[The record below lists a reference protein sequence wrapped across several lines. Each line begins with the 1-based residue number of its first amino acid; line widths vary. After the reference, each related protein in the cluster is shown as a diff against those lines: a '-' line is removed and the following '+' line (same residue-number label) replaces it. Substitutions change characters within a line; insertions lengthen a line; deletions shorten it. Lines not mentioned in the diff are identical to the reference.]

1 MPRNVSLYCQDLN
14 FKKCT
19 SKTKLI
25 SNPIKEIIWD
35 TSGENDKK
43 LDELLPDKDKLFI
56 VVYLDVRKLN
66 SSDAKRMFNFWKD
79 YMDTNFDDSV
89 RNIIIPSDENR
100 IEFFS
105 LQNAKTMDLE
115 QLIELQKRLEI
126 KNNSLDEREEGKIR
140 GSFSD

>member
-1 MPRNVSLYCQDLN
+1 MHESTD
-14 FKKCT
+14 F

-25 SNPIKEIIWD
+25 SNPIKEITWD
-35 TSGENDKK
+35 TSVENDKK

-56 VVYLDVRKLN
+56 VVYLDVRKLS
-66 SSDAKRMFNFWKD
+66 SSDAKRMFHFWKD

-89 RNIIIPSDENR
+89 RNIIIPSDKNR

-105 LQNAKTMDLE
+105 LQNAKTLDLE
-115 QLIELQKRLEI
+115 QLIELQKRLEN
-126 KNNSLDEREEGKIR
+126 KNNSDEREEGKIR

>member
-1 MPRNVSLYCQDLN
+1 MHKSTD
-14 FKKCT
+14 F

-25 SNPIKEIIWD
+25 SNPIKEITWD
-35 TSGENDKK
+35 TSVENDKK

-56 VVYLDVRKLN
+56 VLYLDVSNLCRSSVQVLYNNWKVFLDN
-66 SSDAKRMFNFWKD
+66 S
-79 YMDTNFDDSV
+79 FDDSV

-105 LQNAKTMDLE
+105 LQNAKTLDLE
-115 QLIELQKRLEI
+115 QLIELQKRLEN
-126 KNNSLDEREEGKIR
+126 KNNSDEREEGKIR

>member
-1 MPRNVSLYCQDLN
+1 MHKSTD
-14 FKKCT
+14 F

-25 SNPIKEIIWD
+25 SNPIKEITWD
-35 TSGENDKK
+35 TSDENDKK

-56 VVYLDVRKLN
+56 VLYLDVSNLCRSSVQVLYNNWKVFLDN
-66 SSDAKRMFNFWKD
+66 S
-79 YMDTNFDDSV
+79 FDDSV

-105 LQNAKTMDLE
+105 LQNAKTLDLE
-115 QLIELQKRLEI
+115 QLIELQKRLEN
-126 KNNSLDEREEGKIR
+126 KNNSDEREEGKIR

>member
-1 MPRNVSLYCQDLN
+1 MYESSN
-14 FKKCT
+14 F

-25 SNPIKEIIWD
+25 SNPIKEITWD
-35 TSGENDKK
+35 TSNENDKK

-56 VVYLDVRKLN
+56 VLYLDVSNLCRSSVQVLYNNWKVFLDN
-66 SSDAKRMFNFWKD
+66 S
-79 YMDTNFDDSV
+79 FDDSV

-115 QLIELQKRLEI
+115 QLIELQKQLEN
-126 KNNSLDEREEGKIR
+126 KNNSDEREEGKI
-140 GSFSD
+140 

>member
-1 MPRNVSLYCQDLN
+1 MYESSN
-14 FKKCT
+14 F

-25 SNPIKEIIWD
+25 SNPIKEITWD
-35 TSGENDKK
+35 TSDENDKK

-56 VVYLDVRKLN
+56 VVYLDVRKLS
-66 SSDAKRMFNFWKD
+66 SSDAKRMFHFWKD

-115 QLIELQKRLEI
+115 QLIELQKRLEN
-126 KNNSLDEREEGKIR
+126 KNNSDEREEGKIR

>member
-1 MPRNVSLYCQDLN
+1 MHESID
-14 FKKCT
+14 F

-25 SNPIKEIIWD
+25 SNSIKEITWD

-56 VVYLDVRKLN
+56 VLYLDVSNLCRSSVQVLYNNWKVFLDN
-66 SSDAKRMFNFWKD
+66 S
-79 YMDTNFDDSV
+79 FDDSV

-115 QLIELQKRLEI
+115 QLIELQKRLEN
-126 KNNSLDEREEGKIR
+126 KNNSDEREEGKIR

>member
-1 MPRNVSLYCQDLN
+1 MHKSTD
-14 FKKCT
+14 F

-25 SNPIKEIIWD
+25 SNPIKEITWD
-35 TSGENDKK
+35 TSVENDKK

-66 SSDAKRMFNFWKD
+66 SSDAKRIFNFWKD

-89 RNIIIPSDENR
+89 RNIIILSDENR

-115 QLIELQKRLEI
+115 QLIELQKRLEN
-126 KNNSLDEREEGKIR
+126 KNNSDEREEGKIR

>member
-1 MPRNVSLYCQDLN
+1 MHESTD
-14 FKKCT
+14 F

-35 TSGENDKK
+35 TSDENDKK

-115 QLIELQKRLEI
+115 QLIELQKRLEN
-126 KNNSLDEREEGKIR
+126 KNNSDEREEGKIR

>member
-1 MPRNVSLYCQDLN
+1 MHESTD
-14 FKKCT
+14 F

-25 SNPIKEIIWD
+25 SVSIKEITWD
-35 TSGENDKK
+35 TSDENDKK
-43 LDELLPDKDKLFI
+43 LDELLLDKDKLFI
-56 VVYLDVRKLN
+56 VLYLDVSNLCRSSVKVLYNNWKVFLDN
-66 SSDAKRMFNFWKD
+66 S
-79 YMDTNFDDSV
+79 FDDSV

-115 QLIELQKRLEI
+115 QLIELQKRLEN
-126 KNNSLDEREEGKIR
+126 KNNSDEREEGKIR

>member
-1 MPRNVSLYCQDLN
+1 MHKSTD
-14 FKKCT
+14 F

-25 SNPIKEIIWD
+25 SNPIKEITWD
-35 TSGENDKK
+35 TSVENDKK
-43 LDELLPDKDKLFI
+43 LDELMLDKDKLFI
-56 VVYLDVRKLN
+56 VLYLDVSNLCRSSVQVLYNNWKVFLDN
-66 SSDAKRMFNFWKD
+66 S
-79 YMDTNFDDSV
+79 FDDSV

-115 QLIELQKRLEI
+115 QLIELQKQLEN
-126 KNNSLDEREEGKIR
+126 KNNSDEREEGKIR

>member
-1 MPRNVSLYCQDLN
+1 MYESSN
-14 FKKCT
+14 F

-25 SNPIKEIIWD
+25 SNPIKEITWD
-35 TSGENDKK
+35 TSNENDKK

-56 VVYLDVRKLN
+56 VLYLDVSNLCRSSVQVLYNNWKVFLDN
-66 SSDAKRMFNFWKD
+66 S
-79 YMDTNFDDSV
+79 FDDSV

-115 QLIELQKRLEI
+115 QLIELQKRLEN
-126 KNNSLDEREEGKIR
+126 KNNSDEREEGKIR

>member
-1 MPRNVSLYCQDLN
+1 MYKSTD
-14 FKKCT
+14 F

-25 SNPIKEIIWD
+25 SNPIKEITWD
-35 TSGENDKK
+35 TSVENDKK

-66 SSDAKRMFNFWKD
+66 SSDAKRIFNFWKD

-115 QLIELQKRLEI
+115 QLIELQQRLEN
-126 KNNSLDEREEGKIR
+126 KNNSDEREEGKIR

>member
-1 MPRNVSLYCQDLN
+1 MYESSN
-14 FKKCT
+14 F

-25 SNPIKEIIWD
+25 SNPIKEITWD
-35 TSGENDKK
+35 TSVENDKK

-56 VVYLDVRKLN
+56 VVYLDVRKL
-66 SSDAKRMFNFWKD
+66 SSSNAKRMFHFWKD

-115 QLIELQKRLEI
+115 QLIELQKRLEN
-126 KNNSLDEREEGKIR
+126 KNNSDEREEGKIR

>member
-1 MPRNVSLYCQDLN
+1 MYKSID
-14 FKKCT
+14 F

-25 SNPIKEIIWD
+25 SNPIKEITWD
-35 TSGENDKK
+35 TSDENDKK

-56 VVYLDVRKLN
+56 VVYLDVRKLS
-66 SSDAKRMFNFWKD
+66 SSDAKRMFHFWKD

-115 QLIELQKRLEI
+115 QLIELQKRLEN
-126 KNNSLDEREEGKIR
+126 KNNSDEREEGKIR

>member
-1 MPRNVSLYCQDLN
+1 MHESTD
-14 FKKCT
+14 F

-25 SNPIKEIIWD
+25 SNPIKEITSD
-35 TSGENDKK
+35 TSVENDKK

-56 VVYLDVRKLN
+56 VVYLDVRKLS
-66 SSDAKRMFNFWKD
+66 SSDAKRMFHFWKD

-115 QLIELQKRLEI
+115 QLIELQKRLEN
-126 KNNSLDEREEGKIR
+126 KNNSDEREEGKIR

>member
-1 MPRNVSLYCQDLN
+1 MYESTD
-14 FKKCT
+14 F

-25 SNPIKEIIWD
+25 SNSIKEITWD
-35 TSGENDKK
+35 TSDENGKK

-56 VVYLDVRKLN
+56 VLYLDVSNLCRSSVQVLYNNWKVFLDN
-66 SSDAKRMFNFWKD
+66 S
-79 YMDTNFDDSV
+79 FDDSV

-115 QLIELQKRLEI
+115 QLIELQKQLEN
-126 KNNSLDEREEGKIR
+126 KNNSDEREEGKIR

>member
-1 MPRNVSLYCQDLN
+1 MYESTD
-14 FKKCT
+14 F

-25 SNPIKEIIWD
+25 SNPIKEITWD
-35 TSGENDKK
+35 TSVENDKK

-56 VVYLDVRKLN
+56 VLYLDVSNLCRSSVQVLYNNWKVFLDN
-66 SSDAKRMFNFWKD
+66 S
-79 YMDTNFDDSV
+79 FDDSV

-115 QLIELQKRLEI
+115 QLIELQKQLEN
-126 KNNSLDEREEGKIR
+126 KNNSDEREEGKIR

>member
-1 MPRNVSLYCQDLN
+1 MYESTD
-14 FKKCT
+14 F

-25 SNPIKEIIWD
+25 SNSIKEITWD
-35 TSGENDKK
+35 TSDENGKK

-56 VVYLDVRKLN
+56 VLYLDVSNLCRSSVQVLYNNWKVFLDN
-66 SSDAKRMFNFWKD
+66 S
-79 YMDTNFDDSV
+79 FDDSV

-115 QLIELQKRLEI
+115 QLIELQKRLEN
-126 KNNSLDEREEGKIR
+126 KNNSDEREEGKIR